1 MRPLTGERDSE
12 PGQLCNA
19 HPRCRGV
26 LMVPVNSQAVMEKPH
41 GFPWFSKENH
51 LEIGYNWWVFIDLVR
66 YHRITGLGV
75 TGLGGPEI

>member
-1 MRPLTGERDSE
+1 
-12 PGQLCNA
+12 
-19 HPRCRGV
+19 
-26 LMVPVNSQAVMEKPH
+26 MVPVNSQAVMEKPH

>member
-1 MRPLTGERDSE
+1 MQCSSKVQGGADGTSQFTGSYGKT
-12 PGQLCNA
+12 P
-19 HPRCRGV
+19 
-26 LMVPVNSQAVMEKPH
+26 

-75 TGLGGPEI
+75 RLGGPEI